1 MRLISRRRS
10 GPRYVP
16 PQDLEEKHLP
26 GYNFCGP
33 GTNVNRRLKNGVKPM
48 NSLDAA
54 CLRHDL
60 DTERRGP
67 QKAKSAKAL
76 KASDKRLS
84 KEAKVIALRTN
95 DIRVRANAWL
105 VHRAMQFSTWRKSR
119 GGRGPA

>member
-1 MRLISRRRS
+1 MRLNSRRRS
-10 GPRYVP
+10 GPKYVP

-48 NSLDAA
+48 NELDEA

-76 KASDKRLS
+76 KDSDKRLS
-84 KEAKVIALRTN
+84 KAAKSIALRTK
-95 DIRVRANAWL
+95 DMKLRATAWV
-105 VHRAMQFSTWRKSR
+105 VHRAMEYSTWRKSR
-119 GGRGPA
+119 GGPGPA